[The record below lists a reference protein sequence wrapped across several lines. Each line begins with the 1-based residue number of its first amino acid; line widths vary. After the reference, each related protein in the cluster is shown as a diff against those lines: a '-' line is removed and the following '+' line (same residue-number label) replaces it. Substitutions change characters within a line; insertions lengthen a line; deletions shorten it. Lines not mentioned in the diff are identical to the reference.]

1 MSSERLKYIDI
12 AKGLAII
19 SIVLLHFSTGFIPPD
34 INVFI
39 GSYMISM
46 FYVTSG
52 WVNALQKRQLP
63 FKEFLRKRWSQL
75 GVPYIA
81 WTLIILTFDAIL
93 WAFGYYDMYFVA
105 RELYKS
111 VILRGIGTLWFLP
124 ALFGGEL
131 LWWWARHGH
140 SGLKCVIITIVVC
153 VIIACYG
160 SILGPR
166 DSLQASIV
174 EAPFRVILNVSN
186 AWIGI
191 MAGFCFHRY
200 VFGWIRNRH
209 KIVVLIVGFLIVLAG
224 WYCAFW
230 HPFPRIWTL
239 GAPVLAPIG
248 LILIIIV
255 LETSPLL
262 RYFNYWGRN
271 SMALMVTHFSILIV
285 LCDIVVRLIWGHPMR
300 GGWIALSLFGLTM
313 IIEYFLAEWLSRKYP
328 KILGIRRHKE
338 SSSIDKKV

>member
-81 WTLIILTFDAIL
+81 WTLIILTFDGIL
-93 WAFGYYDMYFVA
+93 WVFGYYDIYFVA

-140 SGLKCVIITIVVC
+140 SGLKCGIITIVVC

-166 DSLQASIV
+166 DTLQASIV

-224 WYCAFW
+224 WYCTFW

-248 LILIIIV
+248 LILIIIA

-285 LCDIVVRLIWGHPMR
+285 LCDIAVRLICGHPMR

-328 KILGIRRHKE
+328 KILGIRKHKE
-338 SSSIDKKV
+338 SNSIDKKV